1 MYIYYQGQSSHKL
14 CIKIRSIVLATCP
27 VQANYVQC
35 KPGHC
40 LSVELGKQSTKHRKR
55 INQPQEK
62 DQLTTEKRTTNK
74 PKNDQT
80 TTGKWSTNHRKRINQ
95 PQEKDQPNTG
105 KVSTNQRKRIN
116 QTPGK
121 DQPTTGKGSTN
132 HRKKILHS
140 QGCVYSSHEYENN
153 PLPGEQPAY

>member
-1 MYIYYQGQSSHKL
+1 MFTVYTVMYIYYQGQSSHKL

-62 DQLTTEKRTTNK
+62 DQ
-74 PKNDQT
+74 
-80 TTGKWSTNHRKRINQ
+80 
-95 PQEKDQPNTG
+95 PNTG
-105 KVSTNQRKRIN
+105 KVSTNQWKRIN

-140 QGCVYSSHEYENN
+140 HGCVYSSHEYENN

>member
-1 MYIYYQGQSSHKL
+1 MFTVYTVMYIYYQGQSSHKL

-62 DQLTTEKRTTNK
+62 DQLTTGKRSSIHKVVFTVAMNMKTILYPVSSLHTKKVNRTSYGD
-74 PKNDQT
+74 NGRTITIQT
-80 TTGKWSTNHRKRINQ
+80 LIFLFRAEPSRQ
-95 PQEKDQPNTG
+95 
-105 KVSTNQRKRIN
+105 
-116 QTPGK
+116 
-121 DQPTTGKGSTN
+121 
-132 HRKKILHS
+132 
-140 QGCVYSSHEYENN
+140 
-153 PLPGEQPAY
+153 